1 MKKEVRDKMLEEY
14 NELSYKGKST
24 CIKYRYEYNDTS
36 VNIYFDAYDRNSY
49 TLSLILCSERQFY
62 FTTLN
67 IMNTLICK
75 EYLPELPNVFL
86 NKIVVDGSLDEFYQH
101 MEEKILNSKP
111 MVLSY
116 KKDTV
121 FRTTT
126 KVQKGEI
133 DLPFWWHIRKT
144 RMTDTTLEELSERA
158 DISREVLRKIQGK
171 NLTLVRTDDSDKRS
185 NLKLILE
192 NEGIE
197 L

>member
-1 MKKEVRDKMLEEY
+1 MKKEVRDKMIAEY
-14 NELSYKGKST
+14 KALSFKGKGT
-24 CIKYRYEYNDTS
+24 CIKYRYEYNNTT
-36 VNIYFDAYDRNSY
+36 VNIYFDAYDKDSC
-49 TLSLILCSERQFY
+49 TLSLILSAERQFY

-67 IMNTLICK
+67 IMNTSIRK
-75 EYLPELPNVFL
+75 EYLPELPTVFL
-86 NKIVVDGSLDEFYQH
+86 NNIVVEGSLDEFYQH
-101 MEEKILNSKP
+101 MEEKILNTKP
-111 MVLSY
+111 IGLSY

-126 KVQKGEI
+126 EIQKGEI

-158 DISREVLRKIQGK
+158 DISREILRKIQEK
-171 NLTLVRTDDSDKRS
+171 NLTLVRTADSSKRS
-185 NLKLILE
+185 DLKLILE